1 MRCVSPSQEDEIM
14 PVKFDEKSLIWVAA
28 DRPLKNSSFLST
40 KILDLCGDL
49 PIFWL
54 QPTYPKGS
62 SVMALAYHMAW

>member
-54 QPTYPKGS
+54 QHTYPKGS
-62 SVMALAYHMAW
+62 SLMAPAIHMA